1 MNGEIIYMNTSKES
15 SEINKCNYGPVN
27 MVNLP
32 LKALSLKLMFS
43 SQILSSA
50 HSGYKLFAFS
60 VLGLRG
66 ILTACT
72 NFLLKCKLLTSQSF
86 HLFYLLM

>member
-43 SQILSSA
+43 SQTNSVFSA
-50 HSGYKLFAFS
+50 QW
-60 VLGLRG
+60 
-66 ILTACT
+66 I
-72 NFLLKCKLLTSQSF
+72 
-86 HLFYLLM
+86 